1 MEDPFDQ
8 FLTVPRIRD
17 VMTKHPLNSNPCP
30 QESFL
35 ARAIQEQEISC
46 FVLASTLDVLMTYI
60 LLRQP
65 ELQFIESNPIA
76 NFFLTNWDVTGLAC
90 FKLSMTAVVCIIAHF
105 VAKYR
110 PNVAQRL
117 LNSATLV
124 ILAVVFYRS
133 YLLVRHLP

>member
-1 MEDPFDQ
+1 
-8 FLTVPRIRD
+8 
-17 VMTKHPLNSNPCP
+17 
-30 QESFL
+30 
-35 ARAIQEQEISC
+35 
-46 FVLASTLDVLMTYI
+46 

-76 NFFLTNWDVTGLAC
+76 TFFLTNWDVTGLAC